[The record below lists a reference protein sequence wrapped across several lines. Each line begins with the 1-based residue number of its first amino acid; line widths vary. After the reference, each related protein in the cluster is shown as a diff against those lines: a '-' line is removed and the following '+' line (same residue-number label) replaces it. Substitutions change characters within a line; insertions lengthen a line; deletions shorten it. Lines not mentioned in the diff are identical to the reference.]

1 MSESGS
7 EIEFGGDNA
16 GYNEGVPI
24 EKYKALEMRLVAVVK
39 KVKESKKEVR
49 VDGEIAIQ
57 PGLPSLTFGFVLARR
72 SQYKDMRKKFK
83 TVKKEAEVAKS
94 ENEELKNEVEEVRS
108 GGEAAFA
115 TPF

>member
-16 GYNEGVPI
+16 GYNEGVPM

-49 VDGEIAIQ
+49 E
-57 PGLPSLTFGFVLARR
+57 LW
-72 SQYKDMRKKFK
+72 RKL
-83 TVKKEAEVAKS
+83 S
-94 ENEELKNEVEEVRS
+94 YCHQLRPCS
-108 GGEAAFA
+108 
-115 TPF
+115 